1 MGPIRN
7 PRWSKGRLRVTLS
20 YLVTDKPHVI
30 NPLTVAN
37 NGSKLRLVLDARQIN
52 PHLFKFKHKYE
63 DANTAMQL
71 LNKGNYIFSYDL
83 KSAYHH
89 LSIFHTDVTYLGIKW
104 NGEYYVNNVLPF
116 GLATSGYIFS
126 KVVREIVKYWRAKG
140 LTIIMYLDDGLGGGD
155 NYKNALVASNVIKKD
170 LDYFGF
176 SVAHEKCNWAPVH
189 ILEWSGFRWDVSEW
203 VLKVTCKRIGKLK
216 ASLAGLVQLHSQD
229 TVMFC
234 VRFIAGIVGQIIST
248 QAVLGVQTRLRMRHM
263 YNCILARASWI
274 SKIVFS
280 IDAVKE
286 CIFWLINVERLNEI
300 GFCQLTYNEAQDA
313 YIFVT
318 HQIKVLVVI

>member
-71 LNKGNYIFSYDL
+71 FDKGNYIFSYDL

-104 NGEYYVNNVLPF
+104 KGEYYVNNVLTF

-126 KVVREIVKYWRAKG
+126 KVVREIVQY
-140 LTIIMYLDDGLGGGD
+140 
-155 NYKNALVASNVIKKD
+155 
-170 LDYFGF
+170 
-176 SVAHEKCNWAPVH
+176 
-189 ILEWSGFRWDVSEW
+189 
-203 VLKVTCKRIGKLK
+203 
-216 ASLAGLVQLHSQD
+216 
-229 TVMFC
+229 
-234 VRFIAGIVGQIIST
+234 
-248 QAVLGVQTRLRMRHM
+248 
-263 YNCILARASWI
+263 
-274 SKIVFS
+274 
-280 IDAVKE
+280 
-286 CIFWLINVERLNEI
+286 
-300 GFCQLTYNEAQDA
+300 
-313 YIFVT
+313 
-318 HQIKVLVVI
+318 